1 MGTLFDQSE
10 RDHFPVNFDEHE
22 ELCERFRA
30 TSAMEK
36 LKVFEIMEYSRRTDA
51 LIDNGDRWD
60 EQIGGIGEILS
71 IRNRTGGT
79 LTPNFSR
86 DLVEGLSDPMRYAS
100 STVIPEEDI
109 ESIVRMQL
117 TFIRQRYGES

>member
-10 RDHFPVNFDEHE
+10 RDHFIVNFDEHE
-22 ELCERFRA
+22 ELCERFGA

-60 EQIGGIGEILS
+60 EQIGGIGEILKDIS
-71 IRNRTGGT
+71 VVMDMMKVAYNENREWKVMMSTQNGDT
-79 LTPNFSR
+79 NLR
-86 DLVEGLSDPMRYAS
+86 DTE
-100 STVIPEEDI
+100 
-109 ESIVRMQL
+109 
-117 TFIRQRYGES
+117 